1 MRLSSRYQ
9 GVLSKH
15 LQQQM
20 ITNEIRSIE
29 DELALF
35 EKEISSVES
44 HSRTPCTGVTTNVP
58 VSQADVSRTSPNT
71 AISPT
76 LNNIPAHPSV
86 QPSIGPAVRPEPRQF
101 MGPFI
106 SSSVITNPV
115 TPTVRPAPPPFLP
128 HVMMRPGFIPQTN
141 LAMRFIPP
149 QLRLPLVGFMRPPV
163 HIPPQPSI
171 LESGPSL
178 YEDAVRKDDGKDGE
192 KDGEAG
198 TSSLKTQVLT
208 SDIEA
213 IAQKIH
219 SESTHRSTYI
229 GQVMRGEKRMKRFL
243 RCGGGQV
250 WEDKSLAEW
259 DPNDFRIFCGDLGN
273 EVSDELLAKAFRK
286 YPSFQKLK
294 SFAKLELINRKAM
307 DLFPSNIRMS
317 ADLIY
322 LFFKLL
328 CRINLIDFVRACRE
342 MDGKY
347 VGNRPIKLRK
357 SNWKERNMD
366 IVKKKRKQ
374 KQKLGLA

>member
-1 MRLSSRYQ
+1 
-9 GVLSKH
+9 
-15 LQQQM
+15 M
-20 ITNEIRSIE
+20 IANESRSIE

-44 HSRTPCTGVTTNVP
+44 HPRTASTVTTNTV
-58 VSQADVSRTSPNT
+58 VSQTDVSQTSPNVAAVSST
-71 AISPT
+71 RNDVPS
-76 LNNIPAHPSV
+76 HPSV
-86 QPSIGPAVRPEPRQF
+86 QPSIGPAVQPEPKLF

-106 SSSVITNPV
+106 SSSVAVNPV
-115 TPTVRPAPPPFLP
+115 NPVVRPTPPPFLP
-128 HVMMRPGFIPQTN
+128 HVMMRPGFVPQTN
-141 LAMRFIPP
+141 LSMRFIPP
-149 QLRLPLVGFMRPPV
+149 QLRLPLVGFIRPPV
-163 HIPPQPSI
+163 HIPPQPSV

-178 YEDAVRKDDGKDGE
+178 YEDAMRKDDNRDKE
-192 KDGEAG
+192 KNGEAG

-229 GQVMRGEKRMKRFL
+229 GQVMRGEKKMKRFL

-286 YPSFQKLK
+286 YPSFQKAKVIREARTNK
-294 SFAKLELINRKAM
+294 SKGYGFV
-307 DLFPSNIRMS
+307 S
-317 ADLIY
+317 
-322 LFFKLL
+322 FKHQD
-328 CRINLIDFVRACRE
+328 DFVRACRE

>member
-1 MRLSSRYQ
+1 
-9 GVLSKH
+9 
-15 LQQQM
+15 M
-20 ITNEIRSIE
+20 IMNENRSIE

-35 EKEISSVES
+35 EKEISSVDS
-44 HSRTPCTGVTTNVP
+44 HTRTPSTLATNAP
-58 VSQADVSRTSPNT
+58 VAQADPSRTSPNAT
-71 AISPT
+71 VSPI
-76 LNNIPAHPSV
+76 LNNISAHPSV
-86 QPSIGPAVRPEPRQF
+86 QPSIGPAIRPEPRPF

-106 SSSVITNPV
+106 SSSVIANSVNPS
-115 TPTVRPAPPPFLP
+115 VRPAPPPFLP
-128 HVMMRPGFIPQTN
+128 HVMMRQGFIPQTD

-149 QLRLPLVGFMRPPV
+149 QLRLPLVGFIRPPV
-163 HIPPQPSI
+163 HIPPQPSV

-178 YEDAVRKDDGKDGE
+178 YEGAMRRDDGKDGE
-192 KDGEAG
+192 KDREAG
-198 TSSLKTQVLT
+198 TGLKTQVLT

-213 IAQKIH
+213 IAQKMH
-219 SESTHRSTYI
+219 AESAHRSTYI
-229 GQVMRGEKRMKRFL
+229 GQVMRGEKKMKRFL

-286 YPSFQKLK
+286 YPSFQKAKVIREARTNK
-294 SFAKLELINRKAM
+294 SKGYGFV
-307 DLFPSNIRMS
+307 S
-317 ADLIY
+317 
-322 LFFKLL
+322 FKHQD
-328 CRINLIDFVRACRE
+328 DFVRACRE